1 MKKLLLSTVLAVAAS
16 GALAQQV
23 VRLGTEGAYPPFNFI
38 NEANQLVGFEIDL
51 GNELCTR
58 ASLTCEWVV
67 TDWDGIIPN
76 LVGGNFDVIIA
87 GMNAT
92 EARAQVISFSDAYK
106 RPDPSAYMAL
116 TGTDASVMEN
126 GVISAQSNT
135 IQAGM
140 VAATTATLIEFPTP
154 DETIAAVRNGTA
166 DAVLADRDFLM
177 TYANDAPNEF
187 TFIGTIMPP
196 GAGVSLGI
204 RQSDNDLRAAFNAAI
219 ASMKADGT
227 LNALLLQ
234 WFGEEV
240 PLFE

>member
-1 MKKLLLSTVLAVAAS
+1 MKKLLLSTVLALSAS

-51 GNELCTR
+51 GNELCAR

-76 LVGGNFDVIIA
+76 LVGGNYDVIIA

-92 EARAQVISFSDAYK
+92 EARAQVISFSDPYK

-116 TGTDASVMEN
+116 TDTDPSVIET

-135 IQAGM
+135 VQAGM
-140 VAATTATLIEFPTP
+140 VAATSATLIEFPTP

-166 DAVLADRDFLM
+166 DAVLADRDFLV
-177 TYANDAPNEF
+177 TYLNDAPNEF
-187 TFIGTIMPP
+187 TFLGTVMPP
-196 GAGVSLGI
+196 GTGVALGI
-204 RQSDNDLRAAFNAAI
+204 RQSDNELRAAFNTAI
-219 ASMKADGT
+219 ASMKADGS
-227 LNALLLQ
+227 LNALLVQ